1 MEWIDTEALALEFPT
16 EVHEYEARRK
26 ADKQEEEEMK
36 GGQEEEEEAVRRTR
50 SMAQVAMRVLA
61 TAR

>member
-16 EVHEYEARRK
+16 EVQEYEARRK
-26 ADKQEEEEMK
+26 ADTQEEE